1 MKHFFAT
8 LLVFATVLSANETY
22 ADTLKEVIERTLGSN
37 PEVRVEVE
45 KRLQADEGEVV
56 ARSGYWPRV
65 DLRTG
70 TGRERRENTSTKITY
85 GGMVDQTRQEASL
98 TISQMLFDGLA
109 TSADVERSVAKR
121 ESSAYRVAAVSE
133 QIALKAIESYL
144 EVLRQREIVLLTK
157 ANLAAHERTF
167 DQIKLRTDGGIGRK
181 ADLDQIEARLA
192 LARANL
198 ISSEANLEVSQI
210 NFKLVVGE
218 LPSALVRPEPPDPA
232 LLPTDA
238 DSAVQTSLE
247 RHRLLQAAKSDIAAS
262 RAQVSVARATMLP
275 RVDIELGSSRTNY
288 KTPIDDPI
296 DNSNYLMLRLRY
308 ALFSGGADTARIA
321 EASHFSNEA
330 IEVLRRAERQMEQ
343 TVRLSWNAYRSARDR
358 LPNLR
363 QHAESSRLTRD
374 AYVKQFAIGQRSLLD
389 MLDSENEHFTA
400 DSNHVNGQFIELFAR
415 YRLFADTGK
424 LLDSLAIPHLPESKI
439 DSR

>member
-1 MKHFFAT
+1 LAIAFALCADVT
-8 LLVFATVLSANETY
+8 FADSM
-22 ADTLKEVIERTLGSN
+22 KEVVERTLGSN
-37 PEVRVEVE
+37 PEVRVEAE
-45 KRLQADEGEVV
+45 KRMQADQGEVV

-70 TGRERRENTSTKITY
+70 TGRERRLNPSTQLSY
-85 GGMVDQTRQEASL
+85 GGTVDQTRQEASL

-109 TSADVERSVAKR
+109 TSADVDRSIAKR

-157 ANLAAHERTF
+157 DNLAAHERTF
-167 DQIKLRTDGGIGRK
+167 DQIKLRTNGGVGRK

-210 NFKLVVGE
+210 NYKLVVGE
-218 LPSALVRPEPPDPA
+218 LPNALVRPEMPDPA

-238 DSAVQTSLE
+238 ESAVQNSLE
-247 RHRLLQAAKSDIAAS
+247 RHRLLQAARADIAAS
-262 RAQVSVARATMLP
+262 RAQVSAARAAMLP
-275 RVDIELGSSRTNY
+275 RLDIELGSTRTNY
-288 KTPIDDPI
+288 KTPIDDPV

-308 ALFSGGADTARIA
+308 ALFSGGADAARIA
-321 EASHFSNEA
+321 EALHFSNEA
-330 IEVLRRAERQMEQ
+330 TEVLRRAERQMEQ

-374 AYVKQFAIGQRSLLD
+374 AYVKQFSIGQRSLLD

-400 DSNHVNGQFIELFAR
+400 ESNHVNGQFVELFAR

-424 LLDSLAIPHLPESKI
+424 LLDSMSIPPLAEALVNA
-439 DSR
+439 R